1 MVLPSFPWKSINRID
16 KVLGT
21 EPDLGE
27 ELALARVN
35 DLCRSVQQVYEPG
48 AMVVIA
54 TDGLCYND
62 ILGIP
67 DEDAWNYGSAVR
79 ALAEE
84 RGYSCIRFVRLMN
97 LLGIHNESRISK
109 QKYLSLCGMAR
120 RELALRYGDPSF
132 DADAFLKTDEDYM
145 RTYLGYSKFLTKD
158 LAYSSVMTSLASRK
172 KYKAKVKAIGKEM
185 IAGGVVRLQI
195 SFLDTEEA
203 TNVYL

>member
-1 MVLPSFPWKSINRID
+1 MLQWYTCIHLRY
-16 KVLGT
+16 
-21 EPDLGE
+21 
-27 ELALARVN
+27 
-35 DLCRSVQQVYEPG
+35 RSRLTS
-48 AMVVIA
+48 A
-54 TDGLCYND
+54 D

-67 DEDAWNYGSAVR
+67 DEDTWNYGSAVR